1 MIGTTDYYLSR
12 TDFVSVRLIIHMP
25 LSANGLLAIMG
36 KLAFS
41 NFSLYPTPSLCMCLI
56 FARTTKNIQSVISLV
71 PELLYYFFFIF
82 WTLFCFMGRCHAWS
96 HAAHTVF
103 STFTSVPCSERI
115 VFSSCLSTILKRTTS
130 RLSWTSLPHF
140 PFWTLFAPKILHE
153 HCFQFLLGRL

>member
-1 MIGTTDYYLSR
+1 
-12 TDFVSVRLIIHMP
+12 MP

-41 NFSLYPTPSLCMCLI
+41 DFSLYPTPSLCMCLI
-56 FARTTKNIQSVISLV
+56 FARTTKNIQSVTSLV

-115 VFSSCLSTILKRTTS
+115 VFSSCLSTILKRITS
-130 RLSWTSLPHF
+130 RLSWTSITSTF
-140 PFWTLFAPKILHE
+140 PFLNLIFPQNFAWALFSIS
-153 HCFQFLLGRL
+153 LGTAVIP

>member
-1 MIGTTDYYLSR
+1 
-12 TDFVSVRLIIHMP
+12 MP

-82 WTLFCFMGRCHAWS
+82 
-96 HAAHTVF
+96 
-103 STFTSVPCSERI
+103 
-115 VFSSCLSTILKRTTS
+115 
-130 RLSWTSLPHF
+130 
-140 PFWTLFAPKILHE
+140 
-153 HCFQFLLGRL
+153 